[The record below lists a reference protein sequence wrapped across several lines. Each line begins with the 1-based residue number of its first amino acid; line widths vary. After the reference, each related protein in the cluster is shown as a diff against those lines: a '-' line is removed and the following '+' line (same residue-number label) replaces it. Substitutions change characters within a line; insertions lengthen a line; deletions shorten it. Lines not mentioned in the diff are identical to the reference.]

1 MSSARS
7 PSVAAPELPLN
18 VAVTLRTVLRLGRG
32 LRAAADAGADA
43 ARRWVADFVPPV
55 VRAFFPS
62 LLFTS
67 DSFLGFSVRCWPAR
81 GR

>member
-1 MSSARS
+1 MSSARL
-7 PSVAAPELPLN
+7 PSVTAPELPLN

-55 VRAFFPS
+55 VRAFS
-62 LLFTS
+62 LPFCSPLTTF
-67 DSFLGFSVRCWPAR
+67 
-81 GR
+81 